1 MTAPTRDEVIRMA
14 REAGVIPSS
23 PYLVPHDNA
32 RLGLERLVAA
42 AYARGVADAHDAAPA
57 DHIPDAGKMVPDP
70 VAWECTGIG
79 LKRFLTQV
87 QYEAQAPNVKR
98 WYVPFR
104 CSTCAATI
112 PAHQIEAAQAMIEQQ
127 AAQALAANGGAK

>member
-1 MTAPTRDEVIRMA
+1 MSAPTRDEVIRMA
-14 REAGVIPSS
+14 REAGAPDPMVFLAA
-23 PYLVPHDNA
+23 Y
-32 RLGLERLVAA
+32 ERLVAA
-42 AYARGVADAHDAAPA
+42 AYARGVADARDAAPA

-104 CSTCAATI
+104 CSTYAATI
-112 PAHQIEAAQAMIEQQ
+112 PTQQLETAQAMIEQQ